1 MAIKFLSGLNLS
13 NVTAGSILKLDSN
26 GNIVAATAGTDYAT
40 TAGLWTT
47 AGTGGVNINK
57 DVRIGTYSSDVLPE
71 ARLHVYEYQTTDPKI
86 LIEDGNTGDASMQ
99 FKISTQ
105 SYTMGI
111 DNSDSDK
118 FVFAAS
124 TALGTTNVLE
134 VSTAGATAFQKDVIF
149 NEDVFFANDVNFD
162 ASGYNFTMS
171 SDTTNRTTLAWR
183 INSVD
188 SWEFETSSS
197 KDLKLNRNSNNTTGD
212 LYLGSDTRITGNLT
226 VNTSNLSNTI
236 TAGHSGTLN
245 LIDTKTLLLDDSFG
259 TGDGRVFGVLQP
271 APFKPSDIVLSD
283 SSVASDAVSNSVT
296 NTFPNVKGE
305 ADATGITNNATFTFA
320 EALAQAETLGGRL
333 PTLEE
338 VLNGVGN
345 GSGQGYDAEYI
356 WTQTKAGHGKYW
368 VAKGHG
374 INSNDAIVVDTNA
387 STPPEYSM
395 RIFYDI
401 SKDNMPVYYDNSSN
415 IRTTSIKAE
424 NSDGIALRA
433 LDGDIALTIKDDA
446 TVKLNQYTA
455 GLLKTDATGNISLDT
470 STYLTSV
477 NVDWSDIASI
487 NGTININ
494 STTQIG
500 EGDTE
505 TLVSFQN
512 SGTER
517 GSFEVDS
524 SANSYFVATGFKTAT
539 ASTGFLKADGTV
551 DTDDF
556 FSGSYSDLS
565 GTPTLGTMA
574 AAATSDYKTS
584 DQTETYV
591 DTELGSYTATT
602 AFGTNAFTSFSD
614 HSTQGYLTSY
624 TEADTLDSV
633 TGRGATTT
641 NNISVGNLTAVGG
654 TFTDPVTIYDSTTT
668 ENPRLSVGRNAG
680 ESIQFGVTDVVN
692 TITAKQDSDSN
703 GDHFFVLDRVFA
715 GTGDS
720 TFRIQNDG
728 TPDLTIDGS
737 GVVSLNQYNTAGIL
751 KVNTSG
757 TISVDTNTYS
767 TATGVADNADNYSS
781 WTVSDGTNTESITS
795 GTTVAWRGSGATS
808 VSYDSSTNQFSISST
823 NTQYSAATTS
833 AAGLMSSTDKT
844 KLDGIATGAE
854 VNVQSDWNA
863 TTGDA
868 FIQNKPTLG
877 TAAAAATGDF
887 ATAAQGTTAD
897 AALPKAG
904 GTMTGALTIN
914 QNGDAINLRS
924 TTNGQ
929 PSRITFSSDVPADQI
944 GYIEYSH
951 VNTASYGSGESF
963 VIGGNQADITILADG
978 KLMYNEGIYSKPS
991 SGTGAGTRKD
1001 ANWDTAYGW
1010 GDHGLSAQDKIDI
1023 GNLSGTNTGDQDL
1036 SGYSTTS
1043 HNHDTRYPR
1052 GITKSYSSV
1061 DVDSDDD
1068 AWYKIF
1074 QTTDSGST
1082 PVECHV
1088 RGYAHSSISFIV
1100 SEGYLGSGGH
1110 VQVLDYCLSTNNNYK
1125 WIKGVRIISNG
1136 DVELLLQGGSTVSL
1150 EMTVIGDASVV
1161 SQPELSSAA
1170 SNTVKDT
1177 VVNPTTGML
1186 RAKGVISGSNFSG
1199 SSSGTN
1205 TGDQV
1210 LPTLTSLGAAP
1221 LASPALTGTPT
1232 APTAGATVNT
1242 TQLATTAFVQTAIA
1256 NLSDSAP
1263 ATLNTLNELAAALGD
1278 DASFSTTVTT
1288 SIAAKLPLAGGT
1300 MTGALTI
1307 SAAANAA
1314 WLASITNTSASGHG
1328 LIIQAGGTTG
1338 TRYITQ
1344 WKDAAGTER
1353 FHMDDTG
1360 EAYFQNTIT
1369 ASGGING
1376 LTLANGGISGT
1387 NYNITGVNQLEIADP
1402 GEGIV
1407 FKSGSSGDMTLAI
1420 ADDTADNILRFS
1432 GTNAVFDVA
1441 GDLSSTSLVIADSII
1456 HEGDTNTSISFG
1468 TDTINLNTGGGSRI
1482 NITDSNTKVN
1492 NDLILAGGETFSL
1505 GQRAEGDDNGRTVLI
1520 EGIAEGS
1527 AGEGSG
1533 RIFFSEHNATDA
1545 AADKYGLSLYY
1556 EGNPNAQLPSGFQP
1570 NTGNGTWSLRRHNN
1584 STSGAAIMSGDR
1596 TTNNVTFSGTITVA
1610 GRMYVSTV
1618 DANAT
1623 STTALVLGT
1632 SNEIEKRTLGSNAF
1646 NSIAYLEDISPATP
1660 SVDSATVVGET
1671 IEIAFSQSS
1680 TPGVDYYQV
1689 WSAVGSG
1696 GSYGMIA
1703 HVPQEDVASSMTVID
1718 ATFDVSDTM
1727 YYKVYAVKSGI
1738 YSTAGTINRA
1748 FSSAALDVSNM
1759 SVVNLNTAYYI
1770 QYEMPDS
1777 RFVDHVEIYMDAEA
1791 SAASL
1796 TRTGATLVYSGNN
1809 TSYMYKI
1816 GANDL
1821 DKYHQFW
1828 VEVIES

>member
-26 GNIVAATAGTDYAT
+26 GNIVAAVAGTDYST
-40 TAGLWTT
+40 SAGLWST

-71 ARLHVYEYQTTDPKI
+71 ARLHVYDYQTTDPKL

-118 FVFAAS
+118 FVLAAS

-134 VSTAGATAFQKDVIF
+134 ISTTGLAAFQKQVLF
-149 NEDVFFANDVNFD
+149 NEPVSVIGTHGHWRVNGYGGMYFNNDSDTNNTRYIHPRSNGALSIGRGLTSALTGSAPDNYFGTSYDQFYIKGDGLVGIGTSDPTAKLDVRGSLYLEKSLGDNTFITLSNKNTASDIGNQKSFIDFTFTDSNTNETPQVRIGAHVGNNDGD
-162 ASGYNFTMS
+162 ASTQEEEGMGAF
-171 SDTTNRTTLAWR
+171 
-183 INSVD
+183 V
-188 SWEFETSSS
+188 
-197 KDLKLNRNSNNTTGD
+197 
-212 LYLGSDTRITGNLT
+212 
-226 VNTSNLSNTI
+226 V
-236 TAGHSGTLN
+236 H
-245 LIDTKTLLLDDSFG
+245 
-259 TGDGRVFGVLQP
+259 
-271 APFKPSDIVLSD
+271 
-283 SSVASDAVSNSVT
+283 
-296 NTFPNVKGE
+296 
-305 ADATGITNNATFTFA
+305 TNNADTAAGAAGTSLTERFRVDRLGNVGIGTNNP
-320 EALAQAETLGGRL
+320 AQKLH
-333 PTLEE
+333 
-338 VLNGVGN
+338 VVG
-345 GSGQGYDAEYI
+345 
-356 WTQTKAGHGKYW
+356 
-368 VAKGHG
+368 
-374 INSNDAIVVDTNA
+374 
-387 STPPEYSM
+387 
-395 RIFYDI
+395 DI
-401 SKDNMPVYYDNSSN
+401 Y
-415 IRTTSIKAE
+415 TTSDFRG
-424 NSDGIALRA
+424 NSIISASA
-433 LDGDIALTIKDDA
+433 ALTISNTGIQPDQGEVEDIVAFNFA
-446 TVKLNQYTA
+446 TTKVSHID
-455 GLLKTDATGNISLDT
+455 TDGYIHA
-470 STYLTSV
+470 V
-477 NVDWSDIASI
+477 
-487 NGTININ
+487 
-494 STTQIG
+494 
-500 EGDTE
+500 
-505 TLVSFQN
+505 
-512 SGTER
+512 
-517 GSFEVDS
+517 
-524 SANSYFVATGFKTAT
+524 GFKTNT
-539 ASTGFLKADGTV
+539 AATGFLKADGSV
-551 DTDDF
+551 DT
-556 FSGSYSDLS
+556 
-565 GTPTLGTMA
+565 
-574 AAATSDYKTS
+574 
-584 DQTETYV
+584 
-591 DTELGSYTATT
+591 
-602 AFGTNAFTSFSD
+602 
-614 HSTQGYLTSY
+614 STYLTSY

-1420 ADDTADNILRFS
+1420 VDDTADNILRFS

-1441 GDLSSTSLVIADSII
+1441 GSLTSTNITIADGIY
-1456 HEGDTNTSISFG
+1456 HEGDGNTFLNFG

-1482 NITDSNTKVN
+1482 NITNSNIKVN
-1492 NDLILAGGETFSL
+1492 NDLIVAGGETFSL
-1505 GQRAEGDDNGRTVLI
+1505 GERAEGDDNGRTVLI
-1520 EGIAEGS
+1520 EGVADAS
-1527 AGEGSG
+1527 SGEGSG
-1533 RIFFSEHNATDA
+1533 RIFFSEHNSTDA
-1545 AADKYGLSLYY
+1545 GADKYGLSLYY

-1570 NTGNGTWSLRRHNN
+1570 NTGNATWSLRRHDN
-1584 STSGAAIMSGDR
+1584 SVNGAAIMSGGR
-1596 TTNNVTFSGTITVA
+1596 TTNNVTFSGTVTVA

-1791 SAASL
+1791 TASNL

-1821 DKYHQFW
+1821 NKYHQFW
-1828 VEVIES
+1828 VEVVES